1 MPHLLLL
8 AAAASA
14 ADHSFHVAGYG
25 ETGFSASVQEGGG
38 AAFQGVTFA
47 PILLWRYGDR
57 VLVESELAFGY
68 TAEGFAADLEYFDVQ
83 VDVGAVLYAGKFLT
97 PVGQFTSRLH
107 PAWINRFPDFPLPYR
122 LGIAPMTHVGAGL
135 QHAVRLGPS
144 KVGATV
150 FVDNGPVYS
159 DGEPLLDPQVGADEN
174 ADKGVGGRVG
184 VLPIPSVEV
193 GGSWYTAAYGGDASA
208 RYTLLVADAAFTHG
222 GWLDVRGEYLHATWG
237 DQAFDGAW
245 AQAGW
250 RLRQVPMLARLE
262 PVVRFGWAQGDTI
275 TAVAH
280 GHEEEEAAAKSAG
293 DADGVAAGPKSV
305 GHGGGPVELGDDPAW
320 ELCYGLDYWLRTNVV
335 LKGTFTHGVEAW
347 DPRVGVSFGMGF

>member
-25 ETGFSASVQEGGG
+25 ETGFSVGVEELDSHFGN
-38 AAFQGVTFA
+38 VTFA

-68 TAEGFAADLEYFDVQ
+68 TGEGFAADLEYFDVQ
-83 VDVGAVLYAGKFLT
+83 VDVGAVVYAGKFLT

-122 LGIAPMTHVGAGL
+122 LGIAPMSHVGAGL
-135 QHAVRLGPS
+135 QHAVNLGPA
-144 KVGATV
+144 KVGGTL
-150 FVDNGPVYS
+150 FFDNGPYYS
-159 DGEPLLDPQVGADEN
+159 DGEPILTPPQVGADEN
-174 ADKGVGGRVG
+174 GDKGVGGRIG

-222 GWLDVRGEYLHATWG
+222 GWLDVRGEYMHATWG
-237 DQAFDGAW
+237 METFDGAW
-245 AQAGW
+245 AHAGW
-250 RLRQVPMLARLE
+250 RLRQVPVLARLE
-262 PVVRFGWAQGDTI
+262 PVVRFGWAKGDTI
-275 TAVAH
+275 QAVPH
-280 GHEEEEAAAKSAG
+280 GHEEDAAAKGTLAPG
-293 DADGVAAGPKSV
+293 AVAPKSV
-305 GHGGGPVELGDDPAW
+305 GHGGGGVVLGEDPIW
-320 ELCYGLDYWLRTNVV
+320 EFSYALDYWLRPNVV
-335 LKGTFTHGVEAW
+335 LKGTFTHTVETW
-347 DPRVGVSFGMGF
+347 DPRVGLSFGMGF